1 MAITGTGTE
10 QDPYIVTTYAELI
23 EKAAESGKY
32 VKIGNDIDVLTE
44 YPNGD
49 VPMLAINSEVDGDG
63 RTINGLYKNSGNESY
78 CISVSS
84 GGSLLNTV
92 FTAIDTTKSLIYTT
106 ARPIT
111 NCKFAGKSSGY
122 IVYGDEFREVSKCS
136 FNMDCGSSYPF
147 RISDSGLL
155 SDCNIKVKSSAV
167 DIFETSDRADLTLTN
182 CYIEGDMPNYSGI
195 HGSNDGG
202 GYSNYDNCV
211 FDITT
216 SQTFTLNP
224 RWRTAST
231 SIINI
236 THAPNCTASGQ
247 VTGVSD
253 EHWLDVAYLQSVGFN
268 IVEVQE

>member
-10 QDPYIVTTYAELI
+10 QDPYVVTTYDELVA
-23 EKAAESGKY
+23 KAAESGKY
-32 VKIGNDIDVLTE
+32 VKIGNDIDVLAE
-44 YPNGD
+44 YPDGD
-49 VPMLAINSEVDGDG
+49 APMLSIINTVDG
-63 RTINGLYKNSGNESY
+63 NNMKLKNFYKTAGTGDY
-78 CISVSS
+78 CISVS
-84 GGSLLNTV
+84 GDGSLTNTDFV
-92 FTAIDTTKSLIYTT
+92 NINTTKSFAYTE

-111 NCKFAGKSSGY
+111 NCKFAGKCSSY
-122 IVYGDEFREVSKCS
+122 IVYGNEFRGVSKCS

-147 RISDSGLL
+147 RINDSGLL

-167 DIFETSDRADLTLTN
+167 DIFETSNRADLTLTN

-224 RWRTAST
+224 RWHTAST